1 MTGEQQHLFNFLK
14 NIAWDENQL
23 KRELE
28 SGRYQIFLDTK
39 SLGQFLIEKYHRH
52 DPLPKWA
59 ESFFDWNNYIRYG
72 GVHNV
77 FRLPDDRYV
86 HILI

>member
-1 MTGEQQHLFNFLK
+1 MTSEQQHLFNFLK

-39 SLGQFLIEKYHRH
+39 Y
-52 DPLPKWA
+52 
-59 ESFFDWNNYIRYG
+59 
-72 GVHNV
+72 
-77 FRLPDDRYV
+77 
-86 HILI
+86 